1 MPQEISYYQLLTMLR
16 FPFCLCHLLIS
27 FLEMLLFASFTL
39 NWLSESAFATCDHA
53 LLVGDIREVR
63 VDLNILEKDAT
74 TA

>member
-1 MPQEISYYQLLTMLR
+1 
-16 FPFCLCHLLIS
+16 
-27 FLEMLLFASFTL
+27 MLLFASFTL